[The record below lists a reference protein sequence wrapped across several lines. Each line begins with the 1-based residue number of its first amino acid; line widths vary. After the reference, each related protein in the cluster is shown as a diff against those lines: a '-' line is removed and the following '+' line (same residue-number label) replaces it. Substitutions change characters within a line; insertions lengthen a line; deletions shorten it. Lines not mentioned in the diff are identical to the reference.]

1 MSTPARK
8 TRLASEE
15 YLAIERAAE
24 FKSEFYDGVMYA
36 MSGASYEHNLIN
48 VNLLANLHNQ
58 LRGGPCRALVN
69 DLRTS
74 LTQGNYA
81 YPDIVVV
88 CGKPEFIDDQ
98 FDTITNPRVIIEVLS
113 PSTQKWDRGG
123 KFAHYQRIAT
133 LQHYILVGQDGPAVE
148 RRDRQADDSWLT
160 TGISW
165 PDGILTLGSI
175 GTAVPL
181 SEIYLDVFP
190 LDQPA

>member
-1 MSTPARK
+1 M
-8 TRLASEE
+8 ASVPRPSLTQEQ

-36 MSGASYEHNLIN
+36 MSGASYEHSLIN
-48 VNLLANLHNQ
+48 ANLLINLGNQ

-81 YPDIVVV
+81 YPDLVVV
-88 CGKPEFIDDQ
+88 CGKPQFIDDQ
-98 FDTITNPRVIIEVLS
+98 FDTITNPRAIIEVLS

-133 LQHYILVGQDGPAVE
+133 LQHYVLVGQDAPAVE
-148 RRDRQADDSWLT
+148 LRDRQADGSWLIT
-160 TGISW
+160 QLAW
-165 PDGILTLGSI
+165 PDGMLTLDSI
-175 GTAVPL
+175 GATVPL
-181 SEIYLDVFP
+181 REVYLDVFP
-190 LDQPA
+190 DD